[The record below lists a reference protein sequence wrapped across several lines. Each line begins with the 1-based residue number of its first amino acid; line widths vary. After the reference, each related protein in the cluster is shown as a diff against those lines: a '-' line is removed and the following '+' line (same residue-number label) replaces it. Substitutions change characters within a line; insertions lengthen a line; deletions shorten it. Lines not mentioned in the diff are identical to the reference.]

1 MLRKTSL
8 HTQPTRR
15 YSRLFKVKRIKN
27 NETIMKLNILIIS
40 LAFILFGCKKF
51 DKLTQFYVTFDETA
65 VVPATA
71 GVNFPFNILTPDV
84 ETNSESTFE
93 VNDTRKDLIEE
104 IILTTLDLTISSPS
118 DADFSFLEFLSVYI
132 KADGLDEVKIA
143 WKETIPQTTKV
154 LKLDLTGADL
164 KEYIKSDKFTLR
176 LNTKTDETINSDHHI
191 KIHSAF
197 YVDAKVLGQ

>member
-1 MLRKTSL
+1 
-8 HTQPTRR
+8 
-15 YSRLFKVKRIKN
+15 
-27 NETIMKLNILIIS
+27 MKSNILIIS

-118 DADFSFLEFLSVYI
+118 DADFSFLESISVYI

-143 WKETIPQTTKV
+143 
-154 LKLDLTGADL
+154 
-164 KEYIKSDKFTLR
+164 
-176 LNTKTDETINSDHHI
+176 
-191 KIHSAF
+191 
-197 YVDAKVLGQ
+197 

>member
-1 MLRKTSL
+1 
-8 HTQPTRR
+8 
-15 YSRLFKVKRIKN
+15 
-27 NETIMKLNILIIS
+27 MKLNILIIS

-65 VVPATA
+65 VIPATA

-118 DADFSFLEFLSVYI
+118 DADFSFLESISVYI
-132 KADGLDEVKIA
+132 KADGLDEMKIA
-143 WKETIPQTTKV
+143 WKETIPQTAKV

-191 KIHSAF
+191 EIHSIF